1 MSVPEPEILDDADAL
16 AARDSGN
23 LLWQLATAGAEVRR
37 AQTASAETGL
47 VRLRSDVPPRAL
59 LVATDGVHADSGRLV
74 ATAAAARAP
83 AMVWEDSEL
92 PQWAGS
98 ADALLVGCQQGMS
111 ARLATLVDA
120 AQRRGLAIAVA
131 APAESAVGE
140 AAGRQPLV
148 PVDPLTHPQA
158 ARWSVLTALLSAATE
173 LGLIAPPRW
182 SELAD
187 QLDSTCY
194 DCRPGADSYAN
205 QAKSLALQLMES
217 LPVVVGTGTLAAV
230 AAETI
235 AHSFQRIAGLRSLW
249 ASMPNGVDRIAA
261 VLAQDTTTSAEE
273 DFFAD
278 RVEEVVLKPRLILV
292 GGERSPLLPADF
304 GPTAALVEESPDQAA
319 AREAL
324 HRLQAMA
331 ERSNLRSWPVEVP
344 EAPAL
349 TRFAVATTFGDF
361 AATYVA
367 LATGRSTA
375 ETESSLL

>member
-37 AQTASAETGL
+37 AQTATVEAGL
-47 VRLRSDVPPRAL
+47 SRLRSEIPPRAL

-74 ATAAAARAP
+74 VTAAAARAP
-83 AMVWEDSEL
+83 ALVWDDSEL

-98 ADALLVGCQQGMS
+98 SDALLVGCQQGMS
-111 ARLATLVDA
+111 ARLARLVDA

-131 APAESAVGE
+131 APPQSAVGE

-148 PVDPLTHPQA
+148 AVDPQIHPLA
-158 ARWSVLTALLSAATE
+158 ARWSVLTPLLVAAAE
-173 LGLIAPPRW
+173 LGVVAEPRW

-187 QLDSTCY
+187 QLDATCY
-194 DCRPGADSYAN
+194 ECRPAADSYAN

-217 LPVVVGTGTLAAV
+217 LPVVVGNGTLATV

-235 AHSFQRIAGLRSLW
+235 AHSFQRIAGLRALW
-249 ASMPNGVDRIAA
+249 ATMPNGADRIAA
-261 VLAQDTTTSAEE
+261 VLAESAATSAED

-278 RVEEVVLKPRLILV
+278 RVEDAVLKPRLILV
-292 GGERSPLLPADF
+292 GGERAPLRPAEF
-304 GPTAALVEESPDQAA
+304 GSASLVEESPDEAA
-319 AREAL
+319 ARQAL
-324 HRLQAMA
+324 SALQAMA

-344 EAPAL
+344 EATAL
-349 TRFAVATTFGDF
+349 TRYGVATTFGDF
-361 AATYVA
+361 AAAYVA